1 MDLAFVNGLPAVV
14 QYLVF
19 IASFALGAFALIGFC
34 NLFIDNA
41 TLIARKFKIPS
52 LIIGLTI
59 VAMGTSIP
67 ELAVSI
73 SDSIQELN
81 SGGIANI
88 AVGNVVGS
96 NISNILLVISMGCFF
111 APIII
116 NKENKK
122 ELYIL
127 LFITS
132 LFTVFAFMF
141 GQGAIFSNFAITR
154 WEALILAMLIIFYL
168 SYIIL
173 TSKEKI
179 KNSKKEEEKIKKI
192 KIFKP
197 FVYVILAICGIAFG
211 GELAVYG
218 AKGIALNIASSLNV
232 DSNLAQTLVALTIV
246 AVGTSLPELV
256 TTFIASKKGEN
267 DIALGNVIGSNIF
280 NIIFVLG
287 ISGMVIPLGVSSTV
301 LIDILVMLG
310 VTILF
315 FILSM
320 FGKFNRKH
328 SYIFI
333 GIYLTYLVYL
343 ILRTV
348 LI

>member
-1 MDLAFVNGLPAVV
+1 MDLAFVNGLPVV
-14 QYLVF
+14 LQYLVF

-67 ELAVSI
+67 ELAVSV

-154 WEALILAMLIIFYL
+154 WEALILTMLIIFYL

-232 DSNLAQTLVALTIV
+232 DSNLAETLVALTIV

>member
-1 MDLAFVNGLPAVV
+1 MDLAFVYGLPAVV

-73 SDSIQELN
+73 SDSIQSLN

-141 GQGAIFSNFAITR
+141 GQGAIFSNFVITR
-154 WEALILAMLIIFYL
+154 WESLILVILIIFYL

-179 KNSKKEEEKIKKI
+179 KNCKKEEKNKNI

-218 AKGIALNIASSLNV
+218 AKGISLNIASSLNV

-320 FGKFNRKH
+320 FGKLNRKH